1 MFPTSSLS
9 ARLGS
14 ARLGNLSESPA
25 EHQCFFFN
33 GPELEAATKK
43 SFVAKGRHGPHGALL
58 GTMPLSFL
66 LLFLPLPCAAG
77 YLLPAERE
85 RRKTA
90 VTRVAGGTKGADQA
104 RIYMEVKWRPRMWM
118 WRAGDNKKARGR
130 DGWRLSEIANK
141 KKEEKNSIWNG
152 GNGRDGKKKATLPSK
167 WPSIWRLKL
176 RSFHLRQR
184 RWTWRTGHGAA

>member
-1 MFPTSSLS
+1 MTNPNPKALVA
-9 ARLGS
+9 ARLRWWRCLRPPVCLLGS

-25 EHQCFFFN
+25 EHQFFFYN
-33 GPELEAATKK
+33 GPELEAVTKK

-58 GTMPLSFL
+58 GTMSLSFL

-90 VTRVAGGTKGADQA
+90 VTQVAGGTKDGDQA

-118 WRAGDNKKARGR
+118 WRAVDNKKARGR

-141 KKEEKNSIWNG
+141 KK
-152 GNGRDGKKKATLPSK
+152 KKKTQSGTEETDVMEK
-167 WPSIWRLKL
+167 KKRHFL
-176 RSFHLRQR
+176 RS
-184 RWTWRTGHGAA
+184 GHRSGG